1 MLRMAFLTHELLA
14 CFLLQFPSV
23 LGKQCQKLSIY
34 YNLWGSFFKKT
45 VGFSHMNT
53 RKNLFTL
60 RETIFCLKECR
71 LQSTQEVLR

>member
-45 VGFSHMNT
+45 VGEMPN
-53 RKNLFTL
+53 
-60 RETIFCLKECR
+60 TIFCLKECR